1 MWNWRLNRRPLDAGS
16 QNDNVDLAIAHAV
29 DSILSGRCSPGD
41 KIKEADLA
49 KGTGLGVGYAREALQ
64 LMTGAKILERQQNH
78 GYRVRQLDGPQL
90 AGYLDTLEITLTLA
104 LELIRDDQWAKQ
116 QDGALMNMLHA
127 RALAKP
133 TRDETLLHN
142 LFEIFDVLVEKSG
155 SRYLP
160 HVYVSLCPVLLAIYL
175 MSALPED
182 DRRGALARIDDMTRE
197 LLLHLEHR
205 DAEKSLAS
213 LKYILSTLRLW
224 LRRRYPFQSVGF

>member
-49 KGTGLGVGYAREALQ
+49 QGTGLGVGYAREALQ

-78 GYRVRQLDGPQL
+78 GYRVRRLDGPQL
-90 AGYLDTLEITLTLA
+90 AGYLDTLETTLTLA
-104 LELIRDDQWAKQ
+104 LELIRDGQWAIE
-116 QDGALMNMLHA
+116 DGGALTGMLQSRTA
-127 RALAKP
+127 EKP
-133 TRDETLLHN
+133 AEDETLLYR

-160 HVYVSLCPVLLAIYL
+160 HVYVSLCPVLLATYL
-175 MSALPED
+175 RNALPED
-182 DRRGALARIDDMTRE
+182 DRRRALAKIDDTTRE
-197 LLLHLEHR
+197 LLLHLKRR

-213 LKYILSTLRLW
+213 LKDILSTLRLW
-224 LRRRYPFQSVGF
+224 LERRYPLQSVSF